1 MTDSFKKIINI
12 CDDNN
17 IEYEIESNSKIR
29 SRDKLKIRIKKG
41 RDHTNIYIRVGR
53 IADKF
58 IITNNFY
65 EYRFVS
71 GYDAIWSSKNKII
84 ECQIDCPPFLGHWEK
99 RLLKLIGDDDSSDEN
114 IVIKIPHSKY
124 DIEISQC
131 TDIFSHFSQFKDQWL
146 FLGGRNYHRTTLKI
160 KKIPVKT
167 HKEALDAIKGLM
179 STICFQLDISTS
191 LPLQLIA
198 EKNVI
203 SRKRQRSNV
212 TKIKMP
218 NLEHK
223 YNVEALSLYWN
234 ARSLQGM
241 PLGQYLAFYQTI
253 EFYYTIYANYDA
265 QFRIRNLLKDP
276 SFDVSNEKD
285 ISKILNVVKYN
296 KSSNTFGNELE
307 QLKATL
313 NHCIDAQDIQEF
325 FDTEAFDENI
335 FTNKNSKKLADSPIN
350 IQFNNTA
357 SLFSEV
363 AKRIYKIRC
372 RIVHTKGV
380 EDNVET
386 LHPLSDEV
394 RYITADLKLIEFLAK
409 KILIVTSQPL

>member
-1 MTDSFKKIINI
+1 
-12 CDDNN
+12 
-17 IEYEIESNSKIR
+17 
-29 SRDKLKIRIKKG
+29 
-41 RDHTNIYIRVGR
+41 
-53 IADKF
+53 
-58 IITNNFY
+58 
-65 EYRFVS
+65 
-71 GYDAIWSSKNKII
+71 
-84 ECQIDCPPFLGHWEK
+84 
-99 RLLKLIGDDDSSDEN
+99 
-114 IVIKIPHSKY
+114 
-124 DIEISQC
+124 
-131 TDIFSHFSQFKDQWL
+131 
-146 FLGGRNYHRTTLKI
+146 
-160 KKIPVKT
+160 
-167 HKEALDAIKGLM
+167 M